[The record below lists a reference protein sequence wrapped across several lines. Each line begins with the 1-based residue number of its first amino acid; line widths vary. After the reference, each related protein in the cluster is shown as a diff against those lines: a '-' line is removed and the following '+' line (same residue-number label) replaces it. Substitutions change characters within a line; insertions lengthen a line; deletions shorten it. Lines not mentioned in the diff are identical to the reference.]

1 MKKPFLIILSSAL
14 ATGAVIKAAPA
25 LAEPVKRLA
34 SSRLPTWICPTD
46 SEQKTIDHRLVI
58 AVQEVCGTASDVDLA
73 GKNAVRQCR
82 TDALGKA
89 RALASGSPA
98 AAKASSSRAVKVEP
112 ELKAAWL
119 PRAAFFSC
127 GSAALTQQ
135 S

>member
-25 LAEPVKRLA
+25 LAEPVKAVSVVRTADLDLSTNSGRKA
-34 SSRLPTWICPTD
+34 L
-46 SEQKTIDHRLVI
+46 DHRLVI

-89 RALASGSPA
+89 RARGEQLASRGEGIVV
-98 AAKASSSRAVKVEP
+98 ASR
-112 ELKAAWL
+112 
-119 PRAAFFSC
+119 
-127 GSAALTQQ
+127 
-135 S
+135 